1 VAAGELQAFRSLH
14 EFLWPTS
21 VQVANRK
28 EFCSRRDDLPE
39 SLTRV
44 YVRKGLPDDYT
55 PFIEDLA
62 DLCGGTITELDWPT
76 LMGSALGPTVAPLW
90 LEYGR
95 RVALVTYVSGVE
107 DIEAL
112 KARMVGLEG
121 AVVFDQR
128 ALMTELYSRHRSRTA
143 QLVALGL
150 LAVMLIL
157 FARHR
162 QFGSSL
168 AAFAPAILAAGMTLG
183 LLALLGPITLMHVVG
198 LLLVLS
204 MGVDYGVFLTET
216 CGDPREVAAT
226 ISSLVACCISTVLS
240 IGLLALSSNPGLQAL
255 GLTTG
260 IGVLLSLILAPT
272 ALVLLGAMNMN
283 PSMSMSSMSMSS
295 RQLR

>member
-1 VAAGELQAFRSLH
+1 L
-14 EFLWPTS
+14 
-21 VQVANRK
+21 
-28 EFCSRRDDLPE
+28 
-39 SLTRV
+39 
-44 YVRKGLPDDYT
+44 
-55 PFIEDLA
+55 
-62 DLCGGTITELDWPT
+62 
-76 LMGSALGPTVAPLW
+76 
-90 LEYGR
+90 
-95 RVALVTYVSGVE
+95 
-107 DIEAL
+107 
-112 KARMVGLEG
+112 
-121 AVVFDQR
+121 
-128 ALMTELYSRHRSRTA
+128 
-143 QLVALGL
+143 
-150 LAVMLIL
+150 
-157 FARHR
+157 
-162 QFGSSL
+162 SL

-226 ISSLVACCISTVLS
+226 IASLVACCISTVLS

-283 PSMSMSSMSMSS
+283 PSMSRSSMSMSMSS